1 MIMRLK
7 STHLGVRTWGHKG
20 CWKKNRPISHTGFLA
35 NLEVIG
41 MINEPTTATFAYGLY
56 KFDKS
61 NVLDFGVGTLD
72 FTLLTFIKND
82 DEITCDIE
90 GSFY

>member
-1 MIMRLK
+1 
-7 STHLGVRTWGHKG
+7 
-20 CWKKNRPISHTGFLA
+20 
-35 NLEVIG
+35 

-56 KFDKS
+56 KFDKP

-90 GSFY
+90 GSFGETDLVGKIW